1 MEPYKPFRVFES
13 VSTSL
18 PDWNRERLSEES
30 VHLEDIPLQD
40 MNRWVNRSTQER
52 RREVA
57 RKGNIVHPMNCF
69 MLYRSA
75 YSERVRVILGAS
87 EPGAV
92 SQISISQV
100 TGASWKNESGHIR
113 QQYKALAMIDRK
125 NHETAFPEYNHN
137 SRRPHAAILNGNNFE
152 PSISLHGSLELPNDS
167 GTHLN
172 SDSVSDQFSFAIEVE
187 NRFSDS
193 PGTSQ
198 AEMLLPDTHLLPTD
212 QQWRNHEL
220 LTDLPLNDTITPTS
234 SSVSQEEIISTEASS
249 KYSFGLGPCGL
260 LPTESAGNACHTTQP
275 KYSSCCSLAQSQWH
289 LMESSPCASLN
300 APSIEKMKGFRDDE
314 MKHLVEPIKRRQLEM
329 TLLEDFDPIM
339 PNVFSD
345 IAQSQPPKS
354 NLGRFLNT
362 TFDSF
367 NAEED
372 SERPEPMTEYTEKP
386 ISEGSSC
393 SETTKTAS
401 TERTF
406 DNSTHVDNDAPVTQE
421 RPFSCGEPDCKW
433 KFKRRGHLKR
443 HMNIHKGTSLFCWI
457 LGCNRSF
464 TRNDNLRAHIKRHMK
479 KGGRNFYVPELG
491 KDSPVFDSAFDGR
504 GDKSTEGHTED

>member
-1 MEPYKPFRVFES
+1 MEPYKPFRVFAS

-18 PDWNRERLSEES
+18 PGWNSERLSEAS
-30 VHLEDIPLQD
+30 AHLDDIPLQD

-57 RKGNIVHPMNCF
+57 RKGKIIHPMNCF

-92 SQISISQV
+92 SQVSISRV
-100 TGASWKNESGHIR
+100 TGASWKNESDYIR
-113 QQYKALAMIDRK
+113 QKYKALAMIDRQ
-125 NHETAFPEYNHN
+125 NHGTAFPDYNHN
-137 SRRPHAAILNGNNFE
+137 SPRPHAVILNGNDK
-152 PSISLHGSLELPNDS
+152 PSISLHGSLEHPNNN
-167 GTHLN
+167 GAHLN
-172 SDSVSDQFSFAIEVE
+172 YESVSDQFSLAIEVE
-187 NRFSDS
+187 NHFPDS
-193 PGTSQ
+193 HAASQ
-198 AEMLLPDTHLLPTD
+198 AEMLLPDTHLLPID
-212 QQWRNHEL
+212 QQWINHEI
-220 LTDLPLNDTITPTS
+220 LTDLPLNGTITPTL

-249 KYSFGLGPCGL
+249 KHSLGLGICGL
-260 LPTESAGNACHTTQP
+260 LPTENAGKACHTTQL
-275 KYSSCCSLAQSQWH
+275 KYNPCCSLAQSQWH
-289 LMESSPCASLN
+289 LVQSSPSVSHSVH
-300 APSIEKMKGFRDDE
+300 SIEKIKGFRGDE
-314 MKHLVEPIKRRQLEM
+314 MEHLIEPIKRRQLEM

-345 IAQSQPPKS
+345 IAQSQPSKS

-367 NAEED
+367 NVEED
-372 SERPEPMTEYTEKP
+372 SERPEPMTECTKKP
-386 ISEGSSC
+386 ISEGSSS

-401 TERTF
+401 TKRTF
-406 DNSTHVDNDAPVTQE
+406 ESSIQVNNDAPVTEE
-421 RPFSCGEPDCKW
+421 RPFRCDEPDCKW

-479 KGGRNFYVPELG
+479 KGGRNFYVPEFG

-504 GDKSTEGHTED
+504 